1 MTAECAAIVVIIL
14 LTADIMAREGKTGLA
29 LAVLPMTL
37 TPAFYLIS
45 SFVANFINR
54 WQEPDIYLV
63 ARAAIVVGGSLLG
76 CLIMGFLATRLRN
89 KTARQVYFLL
99 CGGFNLILTVIILV
113 KILPWG

>member
-14 LTADIMAREGKTGLA
+14 LVAVVMARDGKGSLA
-29 LAVLPMTL
+29 LAILPMIL

-45 SFVANFINR
+45 NMAANVINR

-63 ARAAIVVGGSLLG
+63 TRAAIVVVGSLLA
-76 CLIMGFLATRLRN
+76 CLIMGGLATRLRS
-89 KTARQVYFLL
+89 KTARQFYFLM
-99 CGGFNLILTVIILV
+99 CGGFNLILTVIILI